1 MKKSGALPYNSFM
14 FSHVCIEFL
23 SYNIRMLMKII
34 VPFLGNE
41 DGDDED
47 EFYECDEDVEEDEKP
62 NGSRSSWD
70 KPEGRIKRCAKLR
83 LLKTNEPLYIPFT
96 QEPAPMTEDRLEEH
110 AGVLLRLGTDAL
122 GSQLRARMMSASLL
136 SDMESFKVHT
146 FHIIKLI
153 FLI

>member
-1 MKKSGALPYNSFM
+1 MLSSGNDEA
-14 FSHVCIEFL
+14 
-23 SYNIRMLMKII
+23 
-34 VPFLGNE
+34 
-41 DGDDED
+41 DDED
-47 EFYECDEDVEEDEKP
+47 EFYECDEDMEEEEKS
-62 NGSRSSWD
+62 NGSHSSWD

-136 SDMESFKVHT
+136 SDMESFKVCKYV
-146 FHIIKLI
+146 IIIIL
-153 FLI
+153 